1 MLALPQA
8 RGILTQDQ
16 EDLAPAFRQDDQQRQ
31 ISTAV
36 NLSHQNRTTAKGEES
51 KVWKNNFFSEKSLLW
66 VIFGKRDFFRK
77 MAGIAQQ

>member
-16 EDLAPAFRQDDQQRQ
+16 KELAPASRQDDRQRQ

-66 VIFGKRDFFRK
+66 RFFWKRDFLRK
-77 MAGIAQQ
+77 LAGTIQ

>member
-31 ISTAV
+31 ISIAV

-66 VIFGKRDFFRK
+66 GFFGKRDFLRK
-77 MAGIAQQ
+77 LAGITQ

>member
-16 EDLAPAFRQDDQQRQ
+16 EDLAPAFRQDDRQRQ

-36 NLSHQNRTTAKGEES
+36 NLLHQNRTTVKGEES
-51 KVWKNNFFSEKSLLW
+51 KVWRNNFFLKSLFCGEF
-66 VIFGKRDFFRK
+66 FGKRDFFRK

>member
-8 RGILTQDQ
+8 RGIPTQDQ
-16 EDLAPAFRQDDQQRQ
+16 KELAPASRQDDRQRQ

-51 KVWKNNFFSEKSLLW
+51 KVRKNNFFPKSLSYGEFLGKETFSEKW
-66 VIFGKRDFFRK
+66 
-77 MAGIAQQ
+77 QE